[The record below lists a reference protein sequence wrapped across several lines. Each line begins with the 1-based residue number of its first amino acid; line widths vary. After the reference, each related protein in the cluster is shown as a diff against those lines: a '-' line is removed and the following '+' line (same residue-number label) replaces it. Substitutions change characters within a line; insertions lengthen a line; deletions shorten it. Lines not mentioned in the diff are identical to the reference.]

1 MPSVPVA
8 SATQKGGS
16 SEVREIEGRP
26 VFTVILEKVKITSA
40 QLGLSQFALA
50 DGRLV
55 LFPVW
60 LLEAADG
67 RRWSMLALDESHL
80 EFRSP
85 ETTR

>member
-1 MPSVPVA
+1 MPGAP
-8 SATQKGGS
+8 ATQEGSS
-16 SEVREIEGRP
+16 SEVREIQGRP
-26 VFTVILEKVKITSA
+26 VFTVILEKVKITSG
-40 QLGLSQFALA
+40 QLGLSQFVLA
-50 DGRLV
+50 DGRIV

-85 ETTR
+85 ETIR